1 VNEPAEKRTEAA
13 FRRSRW
19 PGWIWAVPIAAFI
32 IVGWLG
38 LRGIMNRGP
47 EVTVTF
53 ASASGIKAGDTQ
65 VRYRGLDVG
74 AVEDVRLAKDL
85 SHVVVTLRLDRK
97 FDHALT
103 EGTRFWI
110 VGGNIGL
117 ENLAAL
123 RTIVSGPYIAI
134 DPGPGKPTHHFTGL
148 EQAAPVAAETA
159 GTRFVLHAH
168 ELDSLKQ
175 GATVKYLGLDVGV
188 VETDRLV
195 DQGHG
200 FDIDVFIRAPFDK
213 LVHAGTRFWNAGA
226 VRISTGDGL
235 SAQLVSLTAIVSGA
249 IAFETLPGGESGPT
263 AKSDDRFELYDSEQD
278 AVGAPIGQTISY
290 RVQFG
295 GAVGDLR
302 PGAPVMLRGF
312 RVGEVT
318 AVDFAYDA
326 RKDRLETPV
335 KIELEP
341 ARLKLDGASPEANGD
356 WTPAVSQALD
366 QMIRQGLRARLGR
379 TAPVIGRR
387 IVSLDFVAGASPAH
401 LILGGQEP
409 EIPAAASGD
418 IAGLTAQ
425 AGAIM
430 SKIDAVP
437 FVAIGDDL
445 RHVAGQVKG
454 ITASP
459 ALQQSL
465 DHIERASAA
474 LDRTLR
480 IVNSRAGPVLKS
492 VDEAASEAQQAAASA
507 NTVLGGAQAE
517 QDRDVPHALHELAG
531 AARSIRALA
540 DYLDRHPEALLEG
553 KAGSSQ

>member
-1 VNEPAEKRTEAA
+1 MNDSAGKRTEAA

-19 PGWIWAVPIAAFI
+19 PGWIWAVPIAALI
-32 IVGWLG
+32 IVGWLA
-38 LRGIMNRGP
+38 LRGIVNRGP

-53 ASASGIKAGDTQ
+53 ASAGGIQAGDTK

-85 SHVVVTLRLDRK
+85 SHVVVTLRLDSK

-103 EGTRFWI
+103 QGTRFWI
-110 VGGNIGL
+110 VGANIGL

-123 RTIVSGPYIAI
+123 KTIVSGPYIAI
-134 DPGPGKPTHHFTGL
+134 DPGPGKPTRRFTGL

-168 ELDSLKQ
+168 ELGSLTQ
-175 GATVKYLGLDVGV
+175 GAAVKYLGLDVGV
-188 VETDRLV
+188 VESDRLV
-195 DQGHG
+195 DHGRG

-226 VRISTGDGL
+226 VRISTSGGL
-235 SAQLVSLTAIVSGA
+235 SAQLVSLPAIVSGA
-249 IAFETLPGGESGPT
+249 IAFETLPEGESGPAAT
-263 AKSDDRFELYDSEQD
+263 TGDRFQLYDSEQD
-278 AVGAPIGQTISY
+278 ALGAPIGQTISY
-290 RVQFG
+290 RIEFG

-335 KIELEP
+335 TLELEP
-341 ARLKLDGASPEANGD
+341 ARLKLEGASPEANGD
-356 WTPAVSQALD
+356 WTPAVNQALD
-366 QMIRQGLRARLGR
+366 EMIRQGLRARLGR

-387 IVSLDFVAGASPAH
+387 IVSLDFVAGAQPAH
-401 LILGGQEP
+401 LLTGGKEP
-409 EIPAAASGD
+409 EIPAAPSGD

-430 SKIDAVP
+430 SKINAVP
-437 FVAIGDDL
+437 FAAIGDDL
-445 RHVAGQVKG
+445 RQVAAQVKG
-454 ITASP
+454 MTASP
-459 ALQQSL
+459 ALQRSV

-480 IVNSRAGPVLKS
+480 LVNSRAGPVLKS
-492 VDEAASEAQQAAASA
+492 VDEAASEAQQAATSA

-517 QDRDVPHALHELAG
+517 QDRDLPHALHELAG